1 MCLINPFPAKEFI
14 LQVVVLS
21 ENSLEGK
28 FREPEIFIQRP
39 LLHGKMHKKSNSD
52 LVFNALSSMMVVS
65 G

>member
-1 MCLINPFPAKEFI
+1 MSLINPFPAEEFI

-28 FREPEIFIQRP
+28 FREPEIFVQRH
-39 LLHGKMHKKSNSD
+39 LLHGKMHKKSNRD